1 MSVCLVSVW
10 LLDVSFVQGPVL
22 TKKDQDA
29 CVEPADKKGRRGRK
43 PRARAE
49 KQKQESEAKPSRKR
63 KTAEPKQPS
72 EDSAE
77 ANQTQ
82 AAAPKSK
89 LKAKAKGKS
98 KVKAA
103 PILAVEQDTSDVKAT
118 EAEVKDA
125 IEQDTSDVKA
135 TEAEVKDAI
144 EQDTSNV
151 KATEA
156 EVKEVKV
163 QPKPMEAKEKRT
175 AKPKG
180 KAKSKAGGGPGEQP
194 TAPDIPEPAHPVP
207 PVIPNADKRKRTPTC
222 ADEAAKRKKARET
235 WNLPKFNIVL
245 VNVYWSKNGIGL
257 KLINGESKGKE
268 VFRLILFV
276 ATEMLCTSIYNLHV
290 YMCIYLQV
298 RSSY

>member
-1 MSVCLVSVW
+1 M
-10 LLDVSFVQGPVL
+10 L

-43 PRARAE
+43 PKARAE

-63 KTAEPKQPS
+63 KTPEPKQPS

-77 ANQTQ
+77 ATQTQ

-89 LKAKAKGKS
+89 PKAKAKGKS

-125 IEQDTSDVKA
+125 IEQDTS
-135 TEAEVKDAI
+135 
-144 EQDTSNV
+144 NV

-163 QPKPMEAKEKRT
+163 QPKPTEAKEKRT

-194 TAPDIPEPAHPVP
+194 TAPEIPEPTHPVP

-235 WNLPKFNIVL
+235 WNLPKFNFV
-245 VNVYWSKNGIGL
+245 VANVYWSKNGIGL
-257 KLINGESKGKE
+257 KLIGGESKGKE

-276 ATEMLCTSIYNLHV
+276 ANEMLCTSIYNLHV
-290 YMCIYLQV
+290 YIYIFK
-298 RSSY
+298 